1 MTSAFYDL
9 NVLLDPDAA
18 TEGDIRALAEAV
30 WQLGFQA
37 LALNTV
43 VSGRADATQ
52 HACRHRAAADAIVQ
66 EWNARR
72 GVHADVSV
80 LQLQR
85 PVRIL
90 HRLTLRAEDTGDLV
104 SLHEAVGVAGS
115 YDIVAVE
122 PANEK
127 MLQQVLQMDSVDL
140 ISVDMG
146 KRAPFQMRRTHW
158 HACESRGLSVELCM
172 AATLARDATARRHA
186 LQNGVALTERSGGGQ
201 RCVLTSGASTVMGT
215 RGPRDLANVA
225 MTLFG
230 MSSAAG
236 MAAVSTNAERV
247 AQRGISRR
255 LTGAK
260 GVRMLEEEGEQCE
273 WR

>member
-1 MTSAFYDL
+1 MTPAFYDL
-9 NVLLDPDAA
+9 NVLVDPDAT
-18 TEGDIRALAEAV
+18 TEGDIRALAEAL

-52 HACRHRAAADAIVQ
+52 HACRHRAAADAIAQ

-90 HRLTLRAEDTGDLV
+90 QRLTLRAEDTGDLV

-127 MLQQVLQMDSVDL
+127 VLQQVLQMDSVDL

-146 KRAPFQMRRTHW
+146 KRAPFLMRRTHW

-172 AATLARDATARRHA
+172 AAALARDATARRHA

-201 RCVLTSGASTVMGT
+201 RCVLTSGAATVMGT

-236 MAAVSTNAERV
+236 MAAVSTNAARV

-260 GVRMLEEEGEQCE
+260 GVRMLEEEGEECG